1 MFSKFIKMDSENH
14 YRLVMINPIK
24 GECIY
29 KTKDIKKAG
38 RKAFAT
44 ISKKFNINKSLIT
57 LMDLNTNKE
66 YKFLALKPPYINEQ
80 SGGATDNKAFMDKIK
95 NITETL
101 DKSLES
107 LDEAIEEKQ
116 QKDDDNNIILIAKD
130 GISKLDE
137 IINQLDNI
145 NKKIDSFNGK
155 LPESPKNEELKEEK
169 IIKEEVKKEE
179 IIKEITKEEEKII
192 KEERLDN
199 KNQEENDDN
208 LLQPLLPPFEGENL
222 CIIM

>member
-1 MFSKFIKMDSENH
+1 MDSENH
-14 YRLVMINPIK
+14 YRLVMTNPIK

-57 LMDLNTNKE
+57 LLDLNTNKE

-80 SGGATDNKAFMDKIK
+80 AGGATDNKAFMDKIK

-116 QKDDDNNIILIAKD
+116 QKDDDNNIILIAKS

-137 IINQLDNI
+137 ILNQLDNI
-145 NKKIDSFNGK
+145 NKKIDAYNGT
-155 LPESPKNEELKEEK
+155 LPPEKKEDNQVKDDKKEEE
-169 IIKEEVKKEE
+169 IKEEVLTKEE
-179 IIKEITKEEEKII
+179 IETI

-199 KNQEENDDN
+199 KNQEKDDEN
-208 LLQPLLPPFEGENL
+208 LLQPLIPPFEGENL

>member
-14 YRLVMINPIK
+14 YRLVMTNPVK
-24 GECIY
+24 GDCIY

-57 LMDLNTNKE
+57 LIDLNTNKE

-80 SGGATDNKAFMDKIK
+80 TGGATDNKAFMDKIK

-116 QKDDDNNIILIAKD
+116 QKDNDNNIILIAKN

-137 IINQLDNI
+137 ILNQLDNI
-145 NKKIDSFNGK
+145 NKKIDAYNGI
-155 LPESPKNEELKEEK
+155 LPKGEKEDNN
-169 IIKEEVKKEE
+169 V
-179 IIKEITKEEEKII
+179 KEEEKVEEKEDILTKEEIETI

-199 KNQEENDDN
+199 KNQENDDEN
-208 LLQPLLPPFEGENL
+208 LLQPLIPPFEGENL

>member
-14 YRLVMINPIK
+14 YRLVMTNPIK

-38 RKAFAT
+38 RKAFAN

-66 YKFLALKPPYINEQ
+66 YKFLALKPPYINVQ
-80 SGGATDNKAFMDKIK
+80 SGGAATDNKAFMDKIK

-145 NKKIDSFNGK
+145 NKKIDSFDSK
-155 LPESPKNEELKEEK
+155 LKEAPKEEK
-169 IIKEEVKKEE
+169 EEIKTVKEDDKKKEE
-179 IIKEITKEEEKII
+179 EDKII
-192 KEERLDN
+192 KKERLDN
-199 KNQEENDDN
+199 KNQGANEEN

-222 CIIM
+222 CVIMYVIM

>member
-14 YRLVMINPIK
+14 YRLVMTNPIK

-29 KTKDIKKAG
+29 KTNDIKKAG
-38 RKAFAT
+38 KKAFAT

-57 LMDLNTNKE
+57 LLDLNTNKE
-66 YKFLALKPPYINEQ
+66 YKYLALKPPYINQ
-80 SGGATDNKAFMDKIK
+80 QTGGATDNKAFMDKIK
-95 NITETL
+95 NITQTL

-116 QKDDDNNIILIAKD
+116 QKDNDNNIVLIAKD
-130 GISKLDE
+130 GVSKLDE
-137 IINQLDNI
+137 ILKQLDAI

-155 LPESPKNEELKEEK
+155 SIEDIKNIKEDNKEKENEE
-169 IIKEEVKKEE
+169 KKEE
-179 IIKEITKEEEKII
+179 LTPEEIKVL

-199 KNQEENDDN
+199 KNQEENDEN

>member
-14 YRLVMINPIK
+14 YRLVMTNPVK
-24 GECIY
+24 GDCIY

-57 LMDLNTNKE
+57 LIDLNTNKE

-80 SGGATDNKAFMDKIK
+80 TGGATDNKAFMDKIK

-116 QKDDDNNIILIAKD
+116 QKDNDNNIILIAKN

-137 IINQLDNI
+137 ILNQLDNI
-145 NKKIDSFNGK
+145 NKKIDAYNGI
-155 LPESPKNEELKEEK
+155 LPKEEK
-169 IIKEEVKKEE
+169 EDNNV
-179 IIKEITKEEEKII
+179 KEEEKVEEKEDVLTKEEIETI

-199 KNQEENDDN
+199 KNQENDDEN
-208 LLQPLLPPFEGENL
+208 LLQPLIPPFEGENL

>member
-14 YRLVMINPIK
+14 YRLVMTNPVK
-24 GECIY
+24 GDCIY

-57 LMDLNTNKE
+57 LIDLNTNKE

-80 SGGATDNKAFMDKIK
+80 TGGATDNKAFMDKIK

-116 QKDDDNNIILIAKD
+116 QKDNDNNIILIAKN

-137 IINQLDNI
+137 ILNQLDSI
-145 NKKIDSFNGK
+145 NKKIDAYNGI
-155 LPESPKNEELKEEK
+155 LPEGEKENNNL
-169 IIKEEVKKEE
+169 
-179 IIKEITKEEEKII
+179 KEEEKVEEKEDILTKEEIEKI

-199 KNQEENDDN
+199 KNQENDDEN
-208 LLQPLLPPFEGENL
+208 LLQPLIPPFEGENL

>member
-14 YRLVMINPIK
+14 YRLVMTNPIK

-29 KTKDIKKAG
+29 KTNDIKKAG
-38 RKAFAT
+38 KKAFAT

-57 LMDLNTNKE
+57 LLDLNTNKE
-66 YKFLALKPPYINEQ
+66 YKYLALKPPYINQ
-80 SGGATDNKAFMDKIK
+80 QTGGATDNKAFMDKIK
-95 NITETL
+95 NITQTL

-116 QKDDDNNIILIAKD
+116 QKDNDNNIVLIAKD
-130 GISKLDE
+130 GVSKLDE
-137 IINQLDNI
+137 ILKQLDAI

-155 LPESPKNEELKEEK
+155 SIEDIKNINEENKE
-169 IIKEEVKKEE
+169 KENEEKKEE
-179 IIKEITKEEEKII
+179 LTPEEIKVL

-199 KNQEENDDN
+199 KNQEENDEN

>member
-1 MFSKFIKMDSENH
+1 
-14 YRLVMINPIK
+14 VMTNPIK

-29 KTKDIKKAG
+29 KTNDIKKAG
-38 RKAFAT
+38 KKAFAT

-57 LMDLNTNKE
+57 LLDLNTNKE
-66 YKFLALKPPYINEQ
+66 YKYLALKPPYINQ
-80 SGGATDNKAFMDKIK
+80 QTGGATDNKAFMDKIK
-95 NITETL
+95 NITQTL

-116 QKDDDNNIILIAKD
+116 QKDNDNNIVLIAKD
-130 GISKLDE
+130 GVSKLDE
-137 IINQLDNI
+137 ILKQLDAI

-155 LPESPKNEELKEEK
+155 SIEDIKNIKEDNKEKENEE
-169 IIKEEVKKEE
+169 KKEE
-179 IIKEITKEEEKII
+179 LTPEEIKVL

-199 KNQEENDDN
+199 KNQEENDEN

-222 CIIM
+222 CII

>member
-1 MFSKFIKMDSENH
+1 MDSENH
-14 YRLVMINPIK
+14 YRLVMTNPIK

-29 KTKDIKKAG
+29 KTNDIKKAG
-38 RKAFAT
+38 KKAFAT

-57 LMDLNTNKE
+57 LLDLNTNKE
-66 YKFLALKPPYINEQ
+66 YKYLALKPPYINQ
-80 SGGATDNKAFMDKIK
+80 QTGGATDNKAFMDKIK
-95 NITETL
+95 NITQTL

-116 QKDDDNNIILIAKD
+116 QKDNDNNIVLIAKD
-130 GISKLDE
+130 GVSKLDE
-137 IINQLDNI
+137 ILKQLDAI

-155 LPESPKNEELKEEK
+155 SIEDIKNIKEDNKEKENEE
-169 IIKEEVKKEE
+169 KKEE
-179 IIKEITKEEEKII
+179 LTPEEIKVL

-199 KNQEENDDN
+199 KNQEENDEN

>member
-14 YRLVMINPIK
+14 YRLVMTNPIK

-29 KTKDIKKAG
+29 KTNDIKKAG
-38 RKAFAT
+38 KKAFAT

-57 LMDLNTNKE
+57 LLDLNTNKE
-66 YKFLALKPPYINEQ
+66 YKYLALKPPYINQ
-80 SGGATDNKAFMDKIK
+80 QTGGAPDNKAFMDKIK
-95 NITETL
+95 NITQTL

-116 QKDDDNNIILIAKD
+116 QKDNDNNIVLIAKD
-130 GISKLDE
+130 GVSKLDE
-137 IINQLDNI
+137 ILKQLDAI

-155 LPESPKNEELKEEK
+155 SIEDIKNINEENKE
-169 IIKEEVKKEE
+169 KENEEKKEE
-179 IIKEITKEEEKII
+179 LTPEEIKVL

-199 KNQEENDDN
+199 KNQEENDEN

>member
-14 YRLVMINPIK
+14 YRLVMTNPIK

-29 KTKDIKKAG
+29 KTNDIKKAG
-38 RKAFAT
+38 KKAFAT

-57 LMDLNTNKE
+57 LLDLNTNKE
-66 YKFLALKPPYINEQ
+66 YKYLALKPPYINQ
-80 SGGATDNKAFMDKIK
+80 QTGGATDNKAFMEKIK
-95 NITETL
+95 NITQTL

-107 LDEAIEEKQ
+107 LDEAIDEKQ
-116 QKDDDNNIILIAKD
+116 QKDNDNNIVLIAKD
-130 GISKLDE
+130 GVSKLDE
-137 IINQLDNI
+137 ILKQLDAI
-145 NKKIDSFNGK
+145 NKKIDSLEEIKNIK
-155 LPESPKNEELKEEK
+155 EDIKEKDNEE
-169 IIKEEVKKEE
+169 KKEE
-179 IIKEITKEEEKII
+179 LTAEEIKVL

-199 KNQEENDDN
+199 KNQEENDEN